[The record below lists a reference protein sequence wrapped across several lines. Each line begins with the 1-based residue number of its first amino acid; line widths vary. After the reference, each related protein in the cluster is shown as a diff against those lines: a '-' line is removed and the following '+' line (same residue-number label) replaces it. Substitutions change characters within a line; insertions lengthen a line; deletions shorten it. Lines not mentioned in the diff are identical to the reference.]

1 MTIMLT
7 LLGFPKLQSLFK
19 DWVGSNAAH
28 INCALPFSTVHI
40 WLANITKTCFQCNH
54 FYLFLYRNNMFIY
67 KIFLL
72 TLLLVLKNSHGM
84 PQRECMT
91 IDGPQRNKPCMFPF
105 IFRDRIVKSC
115 ITGHKRP
122 RPWCSTTTIYESGN
136 WGYCSDACPRIF
148 GKKYFYKNHKTFSN
162 KSF

>member
-40 WLANITKTCFQCNH
+40 WLANITKTCSQCNQ
-54 FYLFLYRNNMFIY
+54 FYLVLYCNNMFICN
-67 KIFLL
+67 FML
-72 TLLLVLKNSHGM
+72 TLLLVLENSHGM
-84 PQRECMT
+84 PQSECIT

-105 IFRDRIVKSC
+105 IFQDRIVKSC
-115 ITGHKRP
+115 ITGHKRTK
-122 RPWCSTTTIYESGN
+122 PWCSTTTIYESGN
-136 WGYCSDACPRIF
+136 WGYCSDACPSIF
-148 GKKYFYKNHKTFSN
+148 GMRYFYKNHKILSN
-162 KSF
+162 KNF